1 MKRWWTILGALVLL
15 IPISVA
21 AKRLDDSAS
30 PRRRVVA
37 EVEWVGA
44 NRISELSDDELNMM
58 VAYVRGLEVILDTSD
73 FLGKKARIFLG
84 LPSHIRGLRGAS
96 GFRMEWQTNGLFST
110 GSVAPGNR
118 QLIFEGTITAEK
130 LTDIFDFTIHID
142 TREVTQGLNFDPIYE
157 IEPF

>member
-1 MKRWWTILGALVLL
+1 M
-15 IPISVA
+15 PISVA

-37 EVEWVGA
+37 EIEWLGTD
-44 NRISELSDDELNMM
+44 RISEPTDNELHGM

-118 QLIFEGTITAEK
+118 QLIFEGTITAEQ
-130 LTDIFDFTIHID
+130 LTDIFDFTIRID
-142 TREVTQGLNFDPIYE
+142 TREVTQALNFDPIYE

>member
-15 IPISVA
+15 MPISVA

-37 EVEWVGA
+37 EIEWVGTD
-44 NRISELSDDELNMM
+44 RVSELSDNELNLM
-58 VAYVRGLEVILDTSD
+58 VAYVRGLEVILDTSA
-73 FLGKKARIFLG
+73 FLGKEVRIFLG
-84 LPSHIRGLRGAS
+84 LPSRIRGLQGAS

-110 GSVAPGNR
+110 GSVVPGNR

-142 TREVTQGLNFDPIYE
+142 TREVTQDLNFDPIYE